1 MTARE
6 AAPEE
11 AAGPAMVTAPAG
23 APLAAHPAG
32 PALEPC
38 APAPQAPAAP
48 AAMTAAPELPAP
60 ELPGPRPPVLPVVPA
75 PAPVQLQ
82 ALEGEGWRIIGASLR
97 GSEHVCRGI
106 ERQDAFAAGVAAGM
120 AFAVVCDGAGSA
132 RCAAAGAGRFSAAVL
147 EALEHEARETADSKR
162 RFSIA
167 RFHDVILEAVEL
179 CRVGIKAE
187 GLALHEHHATLLVLA
202 ARRDATFIAHVGD
215 GLAGVAPTADW
226 REAGLSLPE
235 NGEYANE
242 TVFVT
247 EDDWWERLR
256 CSWWSPLPPGGVAV
270 ALTDG
275 AMPFVIGRNQQGL
288 EPEFMAPVS
297 RYLFASGGMAAAE
310 ALAATLGSRE
320 ACRISGD
327 DKTLV
332 WIGRLP
338 G

>member
-1 MTARE
+1 MSAK
-6 AAPEE
+6 AAPGE
-11 AAGPAMVTAPAG
+11 AAGPATDTASAG
-23 APLAAHPAG
+23 AASADPVD
-32 PALEPC
+32 PALEPD
-38 APAPQAPAAP
+38 AFAPQAPAA
-48 AAMTAAPELPAP
+48 AVAMTAAPELPAP
-60 ELPGPRPPVLPVVPA
+60 ELPGPRPPVLPVVAA

-97 GSEHVCRGI
+97 GSDHVCRGI

-120 AFAVVCDGAGSA
+120 ALAVVCDGAGSA

-147 EALEHEARETADSKR
+147 EALEHEARAAADSGR

-167 RFHDVILEAVEL
+167 RFHDVILEAVEE
-179 CRVGIKAE
+179 CRAGIRAE

-215 GLAGVAPTADW
+215 GLAGVAHLPADW
-226 REAGLSLPE
+226 RKAGLSLPE

-275 AMPFVIGRNQQGL
+275 AMPFVIGPDGQGL
-288 EPEFMAPVS
+288 EPGFMAPVS

-310 ALAATLGSRE
+310 ALAATLGSGE
-320 ACRISGD
+320 ACRISRD